1 MADGQLYCECCGQ
14 LIRPPKSYGSEE
26 RTMSQKVA
34 IGVSIVFHIAL
45 LAFFMLR
52 TDKVTKAPP
61 PARENAMVYVA
72 PMSVLPPTP
81 KTPPMPK
88 TPPTPKPTQVAKSR
102 PAPSKAAPKV
112 AATRPQPPKL
122 EVFTPPV
129 QSPTPRVL
137 TPAPTDDMAT
147 MIAQRK
153 AARGESQAQTQP
165 EESENDRAMRVAKAN
180 IAAAQGKNSGD
191 DRNDSGGVFS
201 ITNQTYHSADVKF
214 RGWNG
219 NFKRRWLQQITVEQG
234 SEKDLETAIVK
245 KMIELIRKEKPGDF
259 VWESQRLGRNVNLS
273 ARPEDQAEL
282 EAFLIKEFFP
292 NYKPTPGR

>member
-1 MADGQLYCECCGQ
+1 
-14 LIRPPKSYGSEE
+14 
-26 RTMSQKVA
+26 MSQKVG
-34 IGVSIVFHIAL
+34 IGVSILFHIVL
-45 LAFFMLR
+45 LVFFLLR

-102 PAPSKAAPKV
+102 PAPAKAAPKV
-112 AATRPQPPKL
+112 AVTRPQPPKL

-129 QSPTPRVL
+129 KAL
-137 TPAPTDDMAT
+137 TPPPPQVQSMEE
-147 MIAQRK
+147 MIAARR
-153 AARGESQAQTQP
+153 AARGETQPQSQP